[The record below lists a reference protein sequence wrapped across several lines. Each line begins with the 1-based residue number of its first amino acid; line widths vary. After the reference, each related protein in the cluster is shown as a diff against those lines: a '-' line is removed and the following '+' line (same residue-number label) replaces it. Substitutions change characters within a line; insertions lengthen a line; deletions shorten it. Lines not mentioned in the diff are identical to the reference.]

1 VTSNAVRIACDSR
14 LSAAGG
20 LRAASA
26 AREAVPGQTEAERR
40 AATPGLPQPHQTTTP
55 PQVSGRQEHAMK
67 SSRILCLIFPL
78 ATLLGTQAAHAQFGS
93 GIVYDPTQSAHAIQ
107 EIQQGES
114 QLQKWGTELQ
124 NWEQHLLKE
133 SQIYTT
139 AVETRSQIV
148 TMYNL
153 AYQMSKMP
161 QNLEARYK
169 TDWAQWSSMA
179 APPNAYGTSSA
190 LVNALNF
197 GGLPQAQQ
205 GYSSAFV
212 QVQSYPSGNYSS
224 LDSNTQATV
233 ANQYA
238 TSELAQSTTTS
249 TLATLGTIRSD
260 SQALAAK
267 LANLESDT
275 FSTDPTQQTQNALL
289 GKINSATLLQIHSQ
303 QDTNQILA
311 ASVQQQLVAQKQQI
325 DAENRSINNAIYF
338 QQNFPAMTQKV
349 TTGVSDSMHSIS
361 LSISGSN

>member
-1 VTSNAVRIACDSR
+1 V
-14 LSAAGG
+14 
-20 LRAASA
+20 
-26 AREAVPGQTEAERR
+26 
-40 AATPGLPQPHQTTTP
+40 
-55 PQVSGRQEHAMK
+55 QE
-67 SSRILCLIFPL
+67 LN
-78 ATLLGTQAAHAQFGS
+78 
-93 GIVYDPTQSAHAIQ
+93 
-107 EIQQGES
+107 
-114 QLQKWGTELQ
+114 
-124 NWEQHLLKE
+124 NWTQHLLKE
-133 SQIYTT
+133 AQIYTT
-139 AVETRSQIV
+139 AEQTRTQIV

-249 TLATLGTIRSD
+249 TLATL
-260 SQALAAK
+260 
-267 LANLESDT
+267 ESDT